1 MSADDTTDPPS
12 RTFVIDLD
20 RCTGCWACAIACRMR
35 NELSEAEWWIHVE
48 TVGGA
53 SQDTSTGVFPDVE
66 KHYRPVIDHCI
77 EGGGDRTTPDTPA
90 CAAACPTRAIEVGSG
105 AEPASTHPTQP
116 GVESRPAQYAGRV
129 DEIHVWYR
137 PARDARHQRRSGGD

>member
-1 MSADDTTDPPS
+1 MEYVLNSEFRIYFIMDFITGGELFKHLQDVKRFDDDTVNSDAQLQSSLETRSD
-12 RTFVIDLD
+12 VDLSYI
-20 RCTGCWACAIACRMR
+20 R
-35 NELSEAEWWIHVE
+35 
-48 TVGGA
+48 
-53 SQDTSTGVFPDVE
+53 F
-66 KHYRPVIDHCI
+66 I
-77 EGGGDRTTPDTPA
+77 EMDGNTMSLG
-90 CAAACPTRAIEVGSG
+90 RAIEVGSG